1 MNQSFANDEQ
11 TILGKGI
18 PKDVD
23 ETHLEKKCNHVISKI
38 YLANPATYNTKR
50 GQREKR
56 KCKKALKGICEPNVW
71 NMQSKSIIHTE
82 TASLSL
88 P

>member
-1 MNQSFANDEQ
+1 M
-11 TILGKGI
+11 
-18 PKDVD
+18 
-23 ETHLEKKCNHVISKI
+23 ISNI
-38 YLANPATYNTKR
+38 CPANPATYTKR